1 MVNILYDNIIA
12 SANEDIYISF
22 VIKEE
27 DGTPITT
34 GEAAFNIYNTLGDI
48 IPKEQFIAQFDEE
61 REVWSITINS
71 STLGKFYYDVMV
83 DGKSYCFKQIIE
95 FI

>member
-1 MVNILYDNIIA
+1 MINILYDNIIA
-12 SANEDIYISF
+12 STNEELHISF

-27 DGTPITT
+27 DGTPITS
-34 GEAAFNIYNTLGDI
+34 GEAALNIYKTLGDI

-61 REVWSITINS
+61 REVWDVTINS
-71 STLGKFYYDVMV
+71 STSGKFYYDVMV
-83 DGKSYCFKQIIE
+83 NGTSYCFKQIIE